1 MVVYNIT
8 HEYKDDITDTK
19 LKEIINRKLYIII
32 LFLETC
38 VNEAN

>member
-8 HEYKDDITDTK
+8 HEYKEDITDTR

-38 VNEAN
+38 ACEAN